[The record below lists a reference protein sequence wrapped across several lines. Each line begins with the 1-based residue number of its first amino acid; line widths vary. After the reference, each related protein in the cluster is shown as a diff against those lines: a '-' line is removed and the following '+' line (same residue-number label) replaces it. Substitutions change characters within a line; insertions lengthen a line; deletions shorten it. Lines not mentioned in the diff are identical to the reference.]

1 MGRFF
6 SLNDKKFTT
15 LDEQVALL
23 KTRKLIISDEQNAKR
38 YLLTNNY
45 YNIING
51 YSKFFPHKGDEY
63 TKHTTFEEI
72 TRLYLFDKELK
83 QAFLKAILE
92 IEAHLKAVFA
102 YRFAEAYPNIPYA
115 YLHTSSYDST
125 KILIVGEMISRLSKT
140 IKKQKRFTNTSICH
154 YIKKYNDV
162 PIWVLVNYLNFGELR
177 HMILCSPVSIQNKIA
192 KDMFRFIK
200 PQIPKASIFPPETML
215 SFLANINDVR
225 NVCAHN
231 NRLINFNCRAAVKY
245 WPELHDTFNINLLVK
260 QPRRDVYTVFLS
272 TKCFLSAMEHAA
284 LHNKIRK
291 LINGHLRNHL
301 YSVQVNDI
309 LATLGFPPNWNLH
322 TPKIDTTK
330 T

>member
-1 MGRFF
+1 
-6 SLNDKKFTT
+6 
-15 LDEQVALL
+15 
-23 KTRKLIISDEQNAKR
+23 
-38 YLLTNNY
+38 
-45 YNIING
+45 
-51 YSKFFPHKGDEY
+51 
-63 TKHTTFEEI
+63 
-72 TRLYLFDKELK
+72 
-83 QAFLKAILE
+83 
-92 IEAHLKAVFA
+92 
-102 YRFAEAYPNIPYA
+102 
-115 YLHTSSYDST
+115 
-125 KILIVGEMISRLSKT
+125 
-140 IKKQKRFTNTSICH
+140 
-154 YIKKYNDV
+154 
-162 PIWVLVNYLNFGELR
+162 
-177 HMILCSPVSIQNKIA
+177 
-192 KDMFRFIK
+192 
-200 PQIPKASIFPPETML
+200 ML

-272 TKCFLSAMEHAA
+272 TKCFLSVMEHAA